1 VGSVVSDEV
10 NKMLEVF
17 SSNAFSLRKRIE
29 ELELIIIEGVK
40 EENKK
45 AVKSSQDQLK

>member
-1 VGSVVSDEV
+1 MGSAVSDEV

-17 SSNAFSLRKRIE
+17 SSKSFSLRKRIE
-29 ELELIIIEGVK
+29 ELEVIIIEGAK

-45 AVKSSQDQLK
+45 ASKSSQDQLK